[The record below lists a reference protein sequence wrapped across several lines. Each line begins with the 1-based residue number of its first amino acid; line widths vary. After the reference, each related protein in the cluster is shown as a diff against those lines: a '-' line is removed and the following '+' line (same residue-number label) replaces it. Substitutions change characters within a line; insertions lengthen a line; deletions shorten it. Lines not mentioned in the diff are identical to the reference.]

1 MNGLKAIKGLEKL
14 SLKARKMLYIV
25 ISQCRQNDEKFYT
38 YEISVKEF
46 AETMNITSDTIY
58 SEANHITD
66 ELISKA
72 LYVAKQEKTFS
83 IFSICEYY
91 NGIFCFKLN
100 PDMTAFL
107 PQLKEEFSKPLLKDF
122 MKMKSPYSIA
132 IWHLMQREMHSHKPN
147 LDNTLKVD
155 LLLEELREVT
165 GTTKKL
171 KQLGQFKERCFDK
184 ALREI
189 NENCGVKV
197 TYENIK
203 RSRTVIGFRCS
214 AVFVRTPQ
222 QDLYLSKEQ
231 VVKDKNMYSYTL
243 RFDKDAT
250 LDHQALD
257 KITQFCELT
266 HMSKHAAMM
275 FIFATADIPALYENI
290 SSLTVAR
297 DKLQKERIN
306 MVDTKKKNCKKAV
319 KKKKS
324 RK

>member
-38 YEISVKEF
+38 YEISIKEF

-66 ELISKA
+66 ELISKV

-100 PDMTAFL
+100 PDMTTFL

-132 IWHLMQREMHSHKPN
+132 IWHLMQKEIYSRKLSLTNTIQFN
-147 LDNTLKVD
+147 LTLD
-155 LLLEELREVT
+155 ELREIT
-165 GTTKKL
+165 GTQEKFAKL
-171 KQLGQFKERCFDK
+171 SNIKRFVFDK

-197 TYENIK
+197 SYENIK
-203 RSRTVIGFRCS
+203 KSRTVVGFRCS

-231 VVKDKNMYSYTL
+231 VMKDKNMYSYTL
-243 RFDKDAT
+243 RFDKDAI

-275 FIFATADIPALYENI
+275 FIFATADISALYKSI
-290 SSLTVAR
+290 SSLTVSKE
-297 DKLQKERIN
+297 KLQEEKEN
-306 MVDTKKKNCKKAV
+306 L
-319 KKKKS
+319 
-324 RK
+324 